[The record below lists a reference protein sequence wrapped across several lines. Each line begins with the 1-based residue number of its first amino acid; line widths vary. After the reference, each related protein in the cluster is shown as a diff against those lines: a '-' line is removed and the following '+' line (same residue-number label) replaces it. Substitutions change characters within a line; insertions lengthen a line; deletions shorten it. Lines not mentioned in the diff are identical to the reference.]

1 MFFLVLRL
9 FAFSL
14 VQIPLII
21 LLIQLLH
28 GPTYSAMW
36 VSGVSYAAKNAPHGM
51 GATAQG
57 LFSGVLLG
65 LSAAMGAFIGGALYE
80 NIGPV
85 AMFRLIGFFVLMG
98 IVIYLL
104 LGKKILRLEFPVN
117 LTK

>member
-9 FAFSL
+9 LAYSFI
-14 VQIPLII
+14 QIPLLI

-36 VSGVSYAAKNAPHGM
+36 VSGVSFVAKNAPHGM

-57 LFSGVLLG
+57 IFSGVLLG
-65 LSAAMGAFIGGALYE
+65 LSAAVGAFVGGILYE

-85 AMFRLIGFFVLMG
+85 AMFRLMGIFVLMG
-98 IVIYLL
+98 IVLFLL
-104 LGKKILRLEFPVN
+104 VGNKFMWLASPTNPEN
-117 LTK
+117 